1 MNAAASS
8 IESLHAEL
16 LALQDALDRDE
27 HALAAQMVADHDR
40 HLRQY
45 IAQAGRNASIAGMAS
60 LLELQQRLM
69 ARMREARDE
78 AGAWLRASR
87 QSNNA
92 ARAYSQ
98 AGSLR

>member
-1 MNAAASS
+1 MIAIS

-16 LALQDALDRDE
+16 QQLQDILRGDE
-27 HALAAQMVADHDR
+27 YALAERMVAEHDR

-45 IAQAGRNASIAGMAS
+45 LQQAGTDVSRDSIGSLLTLQQAVIAQM
-60 LLELQQRLM
+60 LQ
-69 ARMREARDE
+69 ARDD
-78 AGAWLRASR
+78 AGDWLRANR
-87 QSNNA
+87 HSNNA